1 MWSGRYRRRGD
12 MIENG
17 NAYGLLY
24 IAIPVFAFA
33 VVAVIQSTLVFL
45 ILREMLGLAERTMA
59 KKEDDRHGK

>member
-1 MWSGRYRRRGD
+1 